1 MPGSSLR
8 LPKVSLVERYPR
20 SHRADRVLLE
30 TSRTI
35 NGSTSENQKAI
46 EEDKLQI
53 LRKMMDKE
61 EIQVP
66 EHNPTIDLT
75 VDSDNE
81 ETGNQ
86 RNGRTPSKTNG
97 HSRKGKERANG
108 TPRTPGAASFR
119 PHGSLF
125 HNEINLPDDDASLR
139 HSTRRWHSPASQARG
154 TPSRQT
160 PNTNKYLDRS
170 TLGTST
176 WSTQRL
182 TTPTRPKLG
191 QTLSTLGN
199 SIAKLESAQRG
210 NASPSVASVGDSQER
225 DRWGLNAKQREKL
238 DKTVPRF
245 RECVGITCWTSTELE
260 RYLSC
265 RRCQK
270 R

>member
-1 MPGSSLR
+1 MRGSSSQL
-8 LPKVSLVERYPR
+8 LKVSIVAIDPNV
-20 SHRADRVLLE
+20 RADRVSLE
-30 TSRTI
+30 TSRNI
-35 NGSTSENQKAI
+35 NGSTTAKQKAV

-81 ETGNQ
+81 ETGKR

-97 HSRKGKERANG
+97 HSRKGKERADG
-108 TPRTPGAASFR
+108 LPRTPGATAFR

-154 TPSRQT
+154 TPNRPAS
-160 PNTNKYLDRS
+160 NVNKHLDRS

-176 WSTQRL
+176 WSTQRV

-199 SIAKLESAQRG
+199 SIVKLESAQRG
-210 NASPSVASVGDSQER
+210 NASPSVASVGDAQGR
-225 DRWGLNAKQREKL
+225 DRWGLNAKQRENL

-245 RECVGITCWTSTELE
+245 REFAVLRAGRVLNP
-260 RYLSC
+260 
-265 RRCQK
+265 
-270 R
+270 